1 MSQRY
6 EFVYVDVPDK
16 CAVGQEI
23 EGGWT
28 NVKQFRNCT
37 KEEVVAWIR
46 LNIGQCDDDGN
57 ISLITLGTPL

>member
-16 CAVGQEI
+16 CAVGPEI

-37 KEEVVAWIR
+37 K
-46 LNIGQCDDDGN
+46 
-57 ISLITLGTPL
+57 